1 MWPSNGLRGS
11 GYETTRGSSL
21 SGIPVAKHLL
31 PHVSDHVRR
40 QTRHVS
46 VASSHTAPLG
56 VLEKKMQRLILNAE
70 PSDSGAGMFFSGQ
83 GMKASRKKTI
93 KSRCAEDGKGLFFS
107 GTPISS
113 QNGSGG
119 SKKIVR
125 LNNLSTKD
133 AIRQH
138 GKGLS
143 LY

>member
-1 MWPSNGLRGS
+1 MLKDFSFTGDRKSKAKAADQGGNGLQ
-11 GYETTRGSSL
+11 YYL
-21 SGIPVAKHLL
+21 S
-31 PHVSDHVRR
+31 
-40 QTRHVS
+40 
-46 VASSHTAPLG
+46 
-56 VLEKKMQRLILNAE
+56 AE
-70 PSDSGAGMFFSGQ
+70 PDSGAGMFFSGH
-83 GMKASRKKTI
+83 GMKAAPRKKAI
-93 KSRCAEDGKGLFFS
+93 KSKHSEDGDGLFFS

-143 LY
+143 VYLKNDESEGAEFANEHFRKRR